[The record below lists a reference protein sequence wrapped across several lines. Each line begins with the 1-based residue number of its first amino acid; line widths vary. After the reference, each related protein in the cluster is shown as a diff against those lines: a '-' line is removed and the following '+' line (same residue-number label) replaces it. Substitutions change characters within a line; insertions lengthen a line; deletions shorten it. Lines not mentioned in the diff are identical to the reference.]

1 MNSRPREP
9 LRFFAMSDLIDIL
22 DGCCAGLPRGYC
34 SVDYLIK
41 LVHGDERVPATVGD
55 AEVRAAIVIAVE
67 KGYLEYT
74 EKGLASTDGS
84 PWIATTQSRAMRA
97 ERAPRYGSGVDD
109 E

>member
-34 SVDYLIK
+34 SVDYLIR
-41 LVHGDERVPATVGD
+41 RVREDRRLPATVGD

-67 KGYLEYT
+67 KGYLEYRN
-74 EKGLASTDGS
+74 EGLSSTDGS
-84 PWIATTQSRAMRA
+84 PWIGSTQSRAMRA